1 MDRYGKHI
9 EKALTLTHYETPMTP
24 IGYLIMDNQ
33 LYAKKWDINTTGLA
47 ITIIE
52 CQKGSAPPFSP
63 SQCIYA

>member
-33 LYAKKWDINTTGLA
+33 LYAKTWYIDTTGLA
-47 ITIIE
+47 ITINKN
-52 CQKGSAPPFSP
+52 QQGSAPQFTPP
-63 SQCIYA
+63 QCS

>member
-33 LYAKKWDINTTGLA
+33 VYAKKVVYQYYRSGHHN
-47 ITIIE
+47 
-52 CQKGSAPPFSP
+52 
-63 SQCIYA
+63 